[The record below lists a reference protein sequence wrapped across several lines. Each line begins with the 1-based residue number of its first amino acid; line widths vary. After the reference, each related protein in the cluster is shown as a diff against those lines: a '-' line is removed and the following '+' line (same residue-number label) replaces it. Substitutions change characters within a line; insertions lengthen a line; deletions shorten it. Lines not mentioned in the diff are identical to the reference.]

1 MKIFKN
7 EIIYF
12 EILIFGLLFFL
23 YYNFSF
29 NITTDIQQHAQFI
42 INYANGNSPQ
52 QVNFLYYYTVYF
64 FSFFSNNPTI
74 ILLTSAIILT
84 IATFAKYYITKTILV
99 TQLEF
104 TENKNKR
111 IIAYISF
118 VLLFLISLPA
128 IYFFTNCFYLLTCN
142 PTIWHNSTTI
152 FVMPFVLLLF
162 WNSYLQLQSH
172 SKKRLVIIFIL
183 IALNAVTKPS
193 FLFVFF
199 VVYPLFLL
207 QKYEINTKTFWINL
221 LPIACGIIFVILEY
235 YLIYLNSE
243 PKQSTSS
250 IAIYIFH
257 FFIVWSNG
265 NNSYLLFILS
275 ILSSFLFPI
284 VLILKNNQ
292 LIKSRLILYAIS
304 CTFFAIL
311 VSVTIIETGNRVYDG
326 NFLWQVFMCSYLL
339 FFSSILELL
348 KLIIQNNFSFKKYFI
363 ELFVLTLHFV
373 SGIIY
378 LVNIFQTKIYF

>member
-339 FFSSILELL
+339 FFSCILELL
-348 KLIIQNNFSFKKYFI
+348 KLIKQNNFSFKKYFI